1 MLLFLKE
8 RKHEFPQNIS
18 KLNEQESTFADH
30 ITENSPEEISDFRGW
45 EGSAGADGR
54 WLGRGAVEMSID
66 VNEAI
71 MWYVG
76 NDSSATI
83 QTATGPPVIAEGY
96 QDNSRLSD
104 YYSIGR
110 IIRMES
116 YPTRFLTARQERTE
130 VVTRA
135 GLVFSI

>member
-1 MLLFLKE
+1 
-8 RKHEFPQNIS
+8 
-18 KLNEQESTFADH
+18 
-30 ITENSPEEISDFRGW
+30 
-45 EGSAGADGR
+45 
-54 WLGRGAVEMSID
+54 MSID
-66 VNEAI
+66 VDEVIVWHAGSEI
-71 MWYVG
+71 SG
-76 NDSSATI
+76 TI

-135 GLVFSI
+135 GLVFSMRRGLFLL

>member
-1 MLLFLKE
+1 
-8 RKHEFPQNIS
+8 
-18 KLNEQESTFADH
+18 
-30 ITENSPEEISDFRGW
+30 
-45 EGSAGADGR
+45 
-54 WLGRGAVEMSID
+54 MSID
-66 VNEAI
+66 A
-71 MWYVG
+71 G
-76 NDSSATI
+76 QTI
-83 QTATGPPVIAEGY
+83 RHTGMEISVTVQTATGPPVIAEGY

-135 GLVFSI
+135 GLVFSMRRGLFLL

>member
-76 NDSSATI
+76 NDSSAII

-96 QDNSRLSD
+96 HDSD
-104 YYSIGR
+104 RS
-110 IIRMES
+110 S
-116 YPTRFLTARQERTE
+116 
-130 VVTRA
+130 
-135 GLVFSI
+135 

>member
-1 MLLFLKE
+1 MLLFLKG

-30 ITENSPEEISDFRGW
+30 ITENSPEEILDFRGW

-96 QDNSRLSD
+96 HDSD
-104 YYSIGR
+104 RS
-110 IIRMES
+110 S
-116 YPTRFLTARQERTE
+116 
-130 VVTRA
+130 
-135 GLVFSI
+135 

>member
-1 MLLFLKE
+1 
-8 RKHEFPQNIS
+8 
-18 KLNEQESTFADH
+18 
-30 ITENSPEEISDFRGW
+30 
-45 EGSAGADGR
+45 
-54 WLGRGAVEMSID
+54 MSID
-66 VNEAI
+66 A
-71 MWYVG
+71 G
-76 NDSSATI
+76 QTI
-83 QTATGPPVIAEGY
+83 RHTGMEISVTVQTATGPPVIAEGY

>member
-76 NDSSATI
+76 NDSSAII

-96 QDNSRLSD
+96 QDNGSPIITAVVGLSVWNRTQQGFWPR
-104 YYSIGR
+104 GR
-110 IIRMES
+110 NE
-116 YPTRFLTARQERTE
+116 QKW
-130 VVTRA
+130 
-135 GLVFSI
+135 